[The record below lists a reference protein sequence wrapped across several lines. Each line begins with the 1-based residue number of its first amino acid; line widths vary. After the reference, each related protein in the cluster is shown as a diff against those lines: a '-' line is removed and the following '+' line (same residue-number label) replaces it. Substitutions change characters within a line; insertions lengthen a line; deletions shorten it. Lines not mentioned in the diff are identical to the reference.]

1 MERSSITN
9 YPQQNRHIKKKQN
22 KKQSALHHAALV
34 ITFLG
39 GVWTVIKRFPALE
52 LGNGTKNLIGL
63 SEVHNSDRKSQTT
76 QLSVARLRI
85 TQHTLQTGDLYSNWA
100 WLPKRYKPQR
110 AREIAT
116 QIRFFCDKKPIS
128 FSLLLR
134 TRETRMMS
142 FSCPCRRKWLG
153 MMRASFS
160 NVVDSSFLKFSVPF
174 TSKHRIWY
182 RISPGSRGW
191 RIRITLYPLIVCR
204 IAYTS

>member
-1 MERSSITN
+1 MGLKTW
-9 YPQQNRHIKKKQN
+9 
-22 KKQSALHHAALV
+22 
-34 ITFLG
+34 F
-39 GVWTVIKRFPALE
+39 F
-52 LGNGTKNLIGL
+52 L
-63 SEVHNSDRKSQTT
+63 SEVHKSDSKSQAT

-85 TQHTLQTGDLYSNWA
+85 TQHTFQTDDLYSNWA

-116 QIRFFCDKKPIS
+116 QIRFFCDKKPIL

-160 NVVDSSFLKFSVPF
+160 NVVDSSFLKFFHSFHGIKISIPKFHFAAPHLVQKSHIF
-174 TSKHRIWY
+174 KQLGFVASLIY
-182 RISPGSRGW
+182 RKFLS
-191 RIRITLYPLIVCR
+191 
-204 IAYTS
+204 